1 MMNGARAR
9 GFGAARPWRSAP
21 AFCLSALLAACSSS
35 LEADADP
42 DFDGPGP
49 YGSGGTNSSGSPNAT
64 NPNGSSTTPGNN
76 GAPSTN
82 PGTQTGDVGQPGP
95 LNGSGGA
102 GGSSSSGG
110 VNTGTG
116 GSTGAGVGGG
126 TSSGT
131 GGSSGVP
138 VPDPTNPNPDPTT
151 PNPDPTTGPTTPT
164 PTGPDIPCPAGAT
177 FCSGFEGPGLP
188 APAQFVIGGAPIA
201 NPFLLDTT
209 QKHSGAQS
217 FMITP
222 AGQGFGYRALT
233 IPAPGQNFW
242 ARLFV
247 RVSSE
252 FGDGN
257 HDSLFGASDA
267 GQLQDHNNEKL
278 IELSEQF
285 NYMLLNTDDCTVQC
299 NMNNSMV
306 RLPANTWACFEAHYD
321 GAAGRVEIF
330 LDGTRIID
338 DTQAIYRFTYQTFR
352 LGYMRFNTERTVWFD
367 DVVVSTNRPNCQ

>member
-1 MMNGARAR
+1 MN
-9 GFGAARPWRSAP
+9 AP
-21 AFCLSALLAACSSS
+21 GS
-35 LEADADP
+35 LN
-42 DFDGPGP
+42 G
-49 YGSGGTNSSGSPNAT
+49 
-64 NPNGSSTTPGNN
+64 NGS
-76 GAPSTN
+76 
-82 PGTQTGDVGQPGP
+82 
-95 LNGSGGA
+95 
-102 GGSSSSGG
+102 GGSSSSGSTNNG
-110 VNTGTG
+110 SGGSVSTGTG
-116 GSTGAGVGGG
+116 GSTS
-126 TSSGT
+126 TGT
-131 GGSSGVP
+131 GGSSA
-138 VPDPTNPNPDPTT
+138 VPDPTTQPTNPNPDPTT
-151 PNPDPTTGPTTPT
+151 PEPDPTTPA

-177 FCSGFEGPGLP
+177 FCSGFEGSSLP
-188 APAQFVIGGAPIA
+188 APAQVVIGGAPITT
-201 NPFLLDTT
+201 PFLLDTT

-222 AGQGFGYRALT
+222 ASQGFAYRALT

-257 HDSLFGASDA
+257 HDSLFGASNA
-267 GQLQDHNNEKL
+267 GQLQDNNNEVL

-299 NMNNSMV
+299 NTNNSMV

-321 GAAGRVEIF
+321 GAAGHVEIF

-338 DTQAIYRFTYQTFR
+338 DTQNVYKFTYQTFR

-367 DVVVSTNRPNCQ
+367 DVVLSTSRPNCQ